1 MVGQDQIEELEGSLA
16 RLERLAALEG
26 DVNQLEYLK
35 NVVLNYMLSKD
46 LASRDHMLKAQSSA
60 GPLFFRE
67 IFLAFLGI
75 LRSVS
80 AFKSFLPCFEI
91 RL

>member
-1 MVGQDQIEELEGSLA
+1 MVEQDQIEELEGSLA

-60 GPLFFRE
+60 GPVFFRE
-67 IFLAFLGI
+67 IFLAFWGLLEI
-75 LRSVS
+75 FS
-80 AFKSFLPCFEI
+80 ALNIFEI
-91 RL
+91 QALM

>member
-1 MVGQDQIEELEGSLA
+1 MVEQDQIEELEGSLA

-46 LASRDHMLKAQSSA
+46 LASRDHMLKAQSSDD
-60 GPLFFRE
+60 PVFQRD
-67 IFLAFLGI
+67 IFVLLGI
-75 LRSVS
+75 YGSGS
-80 AFKSFLPCFEI
+80 AFKSSPC
-91 RL
+91 